1 MVRVHSPAAQA
12 KESSLIRAL
21 PGKLF
26 AQPWSRRCH
35 EDSRRLL
42 SALSWS
48 SAPAARFALTWWRK
62 TAASVVWP
70 AAGQVSAE
78 LPVRI
83 PCRACDRPRRAR
95 ALRSSKDQLRLV
107 LSDRAN
113 GLEWPPP
120 SSRRAAGQRFS
131 I

>member
-21 PGKLF
+21 PGRLF

-35 EDSRRLL
+35 EDLRRLL

-48 SAPAARFALTWWRK
+48 SAPAARFALTWLLK

-70 AAGQVSAE
+70 ATSSAPFE

-83 PCRACDRPRRAR
+83 PCRACDQPRRAP
-95 ALRSSKDQLRLV
+95 ALRSSTDQWRLV
-107 LSDRAN
+107 L
-113 GLEWPPP
+113 
-120 SSRRAAGQRFS
+120 
-131 I
+131 